1 MLSHKF
7 ILLAIAA
14 LAILVVVYVITRVPR
29 TRTQPTAS
37 APAAS
42 LPVSD
47 LSKALETH
55 YPDALAEIG
64 QVAPGA
70 ELELYTL
77 ASDLLF
83 SLSPKVAAAPDGAV
97 VDLLKAHA
105 DLIRQLA
112 REDAEACVYAHYY
125 GPQDVESYSP
135 EAKVL
140 TDRLGAL
147 TVIAAHQGQLTATA
161 RTPPSTAP
169 TLPFDE
175 ENPPAPEHVCAH
187 ILDLYKQLLAL
198 PPAEAANAFIAM
210 KYAP

>member
-47 LSKALETH
+47 LFQALETH

-83 SLSPKVAAAPDGAV
+83 SLSPRSPPLRTGPSSTCSRLTPILSDSWPAKMPKPASTPITTVRKMWNPIAP
-97 VDLLKAHA
+97 
-105 DLIRQLA
+105 RP
-112 REDAEACVYAHYY
+112 R
-125 GPQDVESYSP
+125 S
-135 EAKVL
+135 
-140 TDRLGAL
+140 
-147 TVIAAHQGQLTATA
+147 
-161 RTPPSTAP
+161 
-169 TLPFDE
+169 
-175 ENPPAPEHVCAH
+175 
-187 ILDLYKQLLAL
+187 
-198 PPAEAANAFIAM
+198 
-210 KYAP
+210 